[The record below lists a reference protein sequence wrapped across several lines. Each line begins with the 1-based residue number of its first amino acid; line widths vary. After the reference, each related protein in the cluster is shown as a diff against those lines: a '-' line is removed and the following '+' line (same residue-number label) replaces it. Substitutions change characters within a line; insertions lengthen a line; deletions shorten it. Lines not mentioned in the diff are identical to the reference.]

1 VKLWWSREASVRFC
15 SRAFSWFQN
24 VPKNIKNKNFIQFY
38 CRDLSRVLMVL
49 SSFCGIASCC
59 KLVKS
64 DQHETH
70 IWIIWDPGLCRTVT
84 VSKSRLKPQPVF
96 KRQGS
101 GIVDRTGWTGT
112 GQDFRRTL
120 ALPRE
125 LQGSIGVTQVARG
138 AHNAHNALRRSRMS
152 SAGSDNDSD
161 KGGSASRARRRHM
174 ATQTDTKLL
183 LPSKIF

>member
-1 VKLWWSREASVRFC
+1 
-15 SRAFSWFQN
+15 
-24 VPKNIKNKNFIQFY
+24 
-38 CRDLSRVLMVL
+38 M
-49 SSFCGIASCC
+49 
-59 KLVKS
+59 
-64 DQHETH
+64 
-70 IWIIWDPGLCRTVT
+70 T

-125 LQGSIGVTQVARG
+125 LQGSIRVTQVARG

-152 SAGSDNDSD
+152 SVGSDNDSD